1 MRRRLYPLVVAAGLA
16 VGSLIPVSGALG
28 ASANGMARR
37 QLNTALPEVKLEGVA
52 FSDALDF
59 LRDISGINMTV
70 NWKALET
77 AGVSK
82 EAPVTLRL
90 RAISLRKALQMVLSE
105 AGGGDTLAYDID
117 EGVVE
122 ITTKEQ
128 ADSRMI
134 TKVYPIE
141 DLIMDIPD
149 FTDAP
154 EFDLNAI
161 SNQQSQNGGGA
172 GGGVGGGGGYSG
184 GGGGSGSNG
193 LFGGSSS
200 GGSNGS
206 SREAPGKSKQQRA
219 DELVDLI
226 RSIVQPDIWQENGG
240 KAAIRYWQG
249 NLIITAPRS
258 VHEAI
263 GGPVD

>member
-16 VGSLIPVSGALG
+16 VSSLVPATAALG
-28 ASANGMARR
+28 ASANGTARR
-37 QLNTALPEVKLEGVA
+37 QLNTTLPEVKLEGVA

-59 LRDISGINMTV
+59 LRDISGVNMTV

-77 AGVSK
+77 AGITK

-90 RAISLRKALQMVLSE
+90 RAISLRKALQMILAE

-154 EFDLNAI
+154 EFDLNSI
-161 SNQQSQNGGGA
+161 SSQQQQSGGA
-172 GGGVGGGGGYSG
+172 GGVGGGGGSYG
-184 GGGGSGSNG
+184 GGGGSGSQQG
-193 LFGGSSS
+193 LFGGNGSSS
-200 GGSNGS
+200 GGSGS
-206 SREAPGKSKQQRA
+206 SREAPGKSKTERA
-219 DELVDLI
+219 NDLMDLI

-249 NLIITAPRS
+249 SLIVTAPRS